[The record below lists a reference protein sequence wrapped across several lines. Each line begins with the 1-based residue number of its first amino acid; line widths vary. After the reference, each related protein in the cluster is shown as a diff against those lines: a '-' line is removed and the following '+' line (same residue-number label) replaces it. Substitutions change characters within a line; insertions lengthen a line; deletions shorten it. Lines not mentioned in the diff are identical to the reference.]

1 MKFVAVIPEA
11 LFQSNSYWSAL
22 LIILGILVVAGLIN
36 KHFKDKKST
45 ENKANDDDPESSE
58 QAEACQTLGIML
70 KVLTD
75 IGCQPKTENQEYIDV
90 DYQGAHFRIEIFGMY
105 ARIWYPSWGYV
116 VPEAP
121 DYPNI
126 AEAVNLAN
134 FRFRSTVLMTRSE
147 DDGSIALHSR
157 IDVMLHPACPDNDKY
172 VRASCD
178 ELFDIRDAVVRNCQ
192 RLELQQQKEQQ
203 SRRPVGFDTNSFDP
217 ANVDVPTDSDIAAT
231 AAAAAADKT
240 NETKA

>member
-1 MKFVAVIPEA
+1 MKFVAAIPVA
-11 LFQSNSYWSAL
+11 LFQSNSYWSGL

-36 KHFKDKKST
+36 KHFKDKNST

-157 IDVMLHPACPDNDKY
+157 IDVMLHPACPENDQY
-172 VRASCD
+172 VRESCD
-178 ELFDIRDAVVRNCQ
+178 LLFYISHAVVRKCQ
-192 RLELQQQKEQQ
+192 RLELQQQKRAAIPSLYRLRYQ
-203 SRRPVGFDTNSFDP
+203 PVDP
-217 ANVDVPTDSDIAAT
+217 ANIDVPTDSDIAAT
-231 AAAAAADKT
+231 AAATAADKT

>member
-1 MKFVAVIPEA
+1 MKFVAAIPEA
-11 LFQSNSYWSAL
+11 LFQSNSYWSGL

-75 IGCQPKTENQEYIDV
+75 IGCQPKTETQEYIDV

-157 IDVMLHPACPDNDKY
+157 IDVMLHPACPENDQY
-172 VRASCD
+172 VRESCD
-178 ELFDIRDAVVRNCQ
+178 LLFYISHAVVRKCQ
-192 RLELQQQKEQQ
+192 RLELQQQKRAAIPSLYRLRYQ
-203 SRRPVGFDTNSFDP
+203 PVDP
-217 ANVDVPTDSDIAAT
+217 ANIDVPTDSDIAAT

>member
-11 LFQSNSYWSAL
+11 LFQSNSYWSGL

-58 QAEACQTLGIML
+58 LAKASQTIGIML

-90 DYQGAHFRIEIFGMY
+90 DYQGAHFRIEIFGRF
-105 ARIWYPSWGYV
+105 ARIWYPSWGSV
-116 VPEAP
+116 APEDP

-134 FRFRSTVLMTRSE
+134 LRFGSTVLMTKSK
-147 DDGSIALHSR
+147 DDGTITLHSR
-157 IDVMLHPACPDNDKY
+157 IDVMLHPACPENDQY
-172 VRASCD
+172 VRESCD
-178 ELFDIRDAVVRNCQ
+178 LLFYISHAVVRKCQ
-192 RLELQQQKEQQ
+192 RLELQQQKRAAIPSLYRLRYQ
-203 SRRPVGFDTNSFDP
+203 PVDP
-217 ANVDVPTDSDIAAT
+217 ANIDVPTDSDIAAT